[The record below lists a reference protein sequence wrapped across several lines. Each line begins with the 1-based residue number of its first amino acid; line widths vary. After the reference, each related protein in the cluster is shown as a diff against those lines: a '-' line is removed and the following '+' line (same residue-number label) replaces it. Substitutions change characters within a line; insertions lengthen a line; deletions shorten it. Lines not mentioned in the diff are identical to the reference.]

1 MFDRTGG
8 ASSNRA
14 STLSAWNGIR
24 IIGSARTAPPPTE
37 PVLYLPGMVS
47 GSSAP
52 PARRGNGNCRR
63 SRDRRRTVQIEHPG
77 ARRDSGTEKSRSN
90 ERQRILAFCASRAVA
105 ATFLFV
111 RLLGALDR
119 SNVTQTNTL
128 RQPPHHMDW
137 T

>member
-8 ASSNRA
+8 TSSNRA

-24 IIGSARTAPPPTE
+24 IIGSARTARQWK
-37 PVLYLPGMVS
+37 LPALQG
-47 GSSAP
+47 P
-52 PARRGNGNCRR
+52 PANCPKLTAGR
-63 SRDRRRTVQIEHPG
+63 

-90 ERQRILAFCASRAVA
+90 ERQRILAFCAARAVD

-119 SNVTQTNTL
+119 SNVTQTNTS